1 MDMNDKDRF
10 EEIVSSALEKQTEFE
25 LSPDFADRVVSMI
38 QQKAVQ
44 KETQRDRWWLIS
56 GIASMIGA
64 LVYVFTKIEL
74 KSLIPNVEI
83 APISPGVGVFTFLS
97 GYSGLVIFGI
107 AFVIALNFLDKRILR
122 RHQ

>member
-1 MDMNDKDRF
+1 MNDKDRF